1 MREAVVN
8 CFAHARYDINVQHEI
23 DIYADRIEIINPG
36 SFANEFKPED
46 FAHRDM
52 HSYLRNEVIAK
63 TLYLCKDV
71 ETFGS
76 GLRKIYSQCNENGVR
91 VNYTDSENDFVISF
105 SRINR
110 NIMTGDGTISGIISD
125 TLSENESEILEYL
138 RRNKDFTA
146 TEIAEMS
153 GKSLRTI
160 REKSK

>member
-1 MREAVVN
+1 M
-8 CFAHARYDINVQHEI
+8 
-23 DIYADRIEIINPG
+23 
-36 SFANEFKPED
+36 
-46 FAHRDM
+46 
-52 HSYLRNEVIAK
+52 IAK

-76 GLRKIYSQCNENGVR
+76 GLRKIYSQCNENGVC

-110 NIMTGDGTISGIISD
+110 NIMTGDGIISGIIND

-160 REKSK
+160 NRIISLLKSKGLIERIGSNKTGYWKVK